1 MRFSHKLAAA
11 IVLPTCLALSVGG
24 TWSIHQNFSRALDT
38 AAQVHAADQMNQR
51 YVLEAALSEVGR
63 ADSNAL
69 FSQMAQYAK
78 RQRQLGKEDNWFVVM
93 GENDAILYSNMP
105 QAISYKSQQDA
116 VAEQEKIVYV
126 LAESKTYQLLC
137 TQMRGLSRPLWLVNA
152 YDVSAQVM
160 ERDRQ
165 VQQHLMLEGVVLLL
179 AGMAAVIVARRMTKP
194 LRQLEIA
201 SQAISQGDL
210 TARTQIQSGD
220 ELEHLGNTFNTMAQ
234 AVRQQM
240 EALQEETARQKRFVA
255 AFTHELKTPMTAILG
270 YGNLLRSGEQPAEKR
285 HRAAEYI
292 YHESQRL
299 EALSQDLMQLFGLER
314 GGIQLGPVKL
324 STLWGELRRSLPTL
338 DARLEW
344 EGEEITLFA
353 NRTLLVTL
361 LRNLILN
368 AASADTKQGMI
379 HVWCRATQEGIR
391 LGVTDTGPGIP
402 TEECRRIVEP
412 FYRLDKSRSRA
423 GGGNGL
429 GLTICEQIARAH
441 GTQLQIES
449 QLGQGTTVWI
459 PLQEV
464 KE

>member
-69 FSQMAQYAK
+69 FSQMAQYAE

-116 VAEQEKIVYV
+116 VAEQEKIVYA

-152 YDVSAQVM
+152 YDVSTQVI

-179 AGMAAVIVARRMTKP
+179 AGIAAVIVARRMTKP